1 MGPMSHIGPIR
12 EQLSG
17 IVRPKPSPMNS
28 DANWMRI
35 ALREAQKSLGRC
47 SPNPAVGAVVV
58 NAGWLIA
65 TGYHRKAGRPHAEI
79 EALRRA
85 PASDLIGSTL
95 YVTLEPCSTFG
106 RTPPCTDAII
116 AVGIGRIVIGAI
128 DRNPVHA
135 GRGVECLR
143 SAGIRVTT
151 GVLEG
156 QCRRLNVGFDRWISS
171 GRPWVIAK
179 VAQSLDGR
187 ITRPPGESNK
197 LTGTTADQRVQELR
211 ATVDAIMIGAETL
224 RQDNPRLTVRGIR
237 AARQPWRVVVT
248 RNGALPADSR
258 LLTDAYRER
267 TLVYQGR
274 SWDEVLADLG
284 KRGVTRLL
292 VEGGGQVLGQLLDE
306 DLIDEVWSFFA
317 PLLTGGNKPSFGGN
331 GVAGNAEAK
340 RLHDCRFER
349 FENDILIHGFVHL
362 PE

>member
-1 MGPMSHIGPIR
+1 MDP
-12 EQLSG
+12 
-17 IVRPKPSPMNS
+17 
-28 DANWMRI
+28 DTNWMRI
-35 ALREAQKSLGRC
+35 ALREAEKGLGRC

-58 NAGWLIA
+58 HSGRLVA

-79 EALRRA
+79 EALSRA
-85 PASDLIGSTL
+85 PASALCGSTL

-116 AVGIGRIVIGAI
+116 AVGIRRVVIGAI

-135 GRGVECLR
+135 GKGIECLR
-143 SAGIRVTT
+143 SAGIRVTP
-151 GVLEG
+151 GVLES
-156 QCRRLNVGFDRWISS
+156 QCRHLNVGFDRWISS

-179 VAQSLDGR
+179 IAQSLDGR
-187 ITRPPGESNK
+187 ITRPPGESSK
-197 LTGTTADQRVQELR
+197 LTGATAHRRVQALR

-237 AARQPWRVVVT
+237 AARQPWRVLVT

-258 LLTDAYRER
+258 LLTDGYRRR

-274 SWDEVLADLG
+274 SWDEVLVDLG

-292 VEGGGQVLGQLLDE
+292 VEGGGEVLGELLDA
-306 DLIDEVWSFFA
+306 DLIDEIWSFFA
-317 PLLTGGNKPSFGGN
+317 PLLTGGDKPSFGGT

-340 RLHDCRFER
+340 QLHDCRFER
-349 FENDILIHGFVHL
+349 FKDDILVRGFVHL
-362 PE
+362 PD

>member
-1 MGPMSHIGPIR
+1 MDP
-12 EQLSG
+12 
-17 IVRPKPSPMNS
+17 

-35 ALREAQKSLGRC
+35 ALREAEKGLGRC

-58 NAGWLIA
+58 KSGRLVA

-79 EALRRA
+79 EALSRA
-85 PASDLIGSTL
+85 PASALCGSTL

-116 AVGIGRIVIGAI
+116 AVGIRRVVIGAI

-135 GRGVECLR
+135 GKGIACLR
-143 SAGIRVTT
+143 SAGIRVTA
-151 GVLEG
+151 GILES
-156 QCRRLNVGFDRWISS
+156 QCRHLNVGFDRWISS

-179 VAQSLDGR
+179 IAQSLDGR
-187 ITRPPGESNK
+187 ITRPPDESSK
-197 LTGTTADQRVQELR
+197 LTGATAHRRVQALR

-237 AARQPWRVVVT
+237 AARQPWRVLVT
-248 RNGALPADSR
+248 RTGALPADSR
-258 LLTDAYRER
+258 LLTDGYRKR
-267 TLVYQGR
+267 TLIYQAR
-274 SWDEVLADLG
+274 SWDEVLVDLG

-292 VEGGGQVLGQLLDE
+292 VEGGGEVLGELLDA

-317 PLLTGGNKPSFGGN
+317 PLLTGGDKPSFGGT

-340 RLHDCRFER
+340 QLHDCRFER
-349 FENDILIHGFVHL
+349 FEDDILVRGFVHL
-362 PE
+362 PD